1 MNIITNTSYG
11 GFLLDAKNPRG
22 ELKSVQVSLK
32 FYRARSRPLTG
43 WPKAIGVQPCH
54 RCEASRARLVAM
66 HLKTIELIVVNSAI
80 EIVLAQM
87 PQCDQQ
93 RRAHR

>member
-1 MNIITNTSYG
+1 MNIIINMSYG
-11 GFLLDAKNPRG
+11 GFFIDAKNPVR
-22 ELKSVQVSLK
+22 ELKSTVVPLK
-32 FYRARSRPLTG
+32 CYRARSRSL
-43 WPKAIGVQPCH
+43 IGLQACH

-66 HLKTIELIVVNSAI
+66 HLKTIELLVVNSAI

-87 PQCDQQ
+87 PQGNQQ

>member
-1 MNIITNTSYG
+1 MED
-11 GFLLDAKNPRG
+11 FLIDSKNPLG
-22 ELKSVQVSLK
+22 ELKRALAPLK
-32 FYRARSRPLTG
+32 FYRARSRSLTG
-43 WPKAIGVQPCH
+43 WPKAIGVQECH

-66 HLKTIELIVVNSAI
+66 HLKTSELLVVNSAI